1 MENHDGISDYEK
13 SRTTNIRENVIRLDA
28 AFSTEFIEKHSMN
41 LRAWMIYILL
51 QDIQGNVEWHESFEQ
66 FQKQGQTSKWF
77 DKAKLLRPNRRRN
90 QAISTIMPHQ
100 YVSGDAITF
109 CLKAVKFKPPKGT
122 YVYDI
127 LMSAATESQLWTSL
141 WRSKRKTKEIK
152 IDTIILPINVHN
164 IHWYVAF
171 VRIGKNE
178 IKLNIRNNIGIR
190 NKLAEQKLLNIAKK
204 YQDRITIQNDQ
215 KNMET
220 VEEHLYSMETQSK
233 EATFDDFIKFYY
245 GRKNHDNI
253 TTHFNDKK
261 DKIGN
266 QMSII
271 EGKSSEYTQVSP
283 NREMYLHRTRQT
295 KTKSHCVITASSKYD
310 DISSKEDTEEEVIY
324 SEGEPFDGYLYPNNT
339 WDSDDSMYED
349 EYLVKSG

>member
-1 MENHDGISDYEK
+1 
-13 SRTTNIRENVIRLDA
+13 
-28 AFSTEFIEKHSMN
+28 
-41 LRAWMIYILL
+41 
-51 QDIQGNVEWHESFEQ
+51 
-66 FQKQGQTSKWF
+66 
-77 DKAKLLRPNRRRN
+77 
-90 QAISTIMPHQ
+90 
-100 YVSGDAITF
+100 
-109 CLKAVKFKPPKGT
+109 
-122 YVYDI
+122 
-127 LMSAATESQLWTSL
+127 
-141 WRSKRKTKEIK
+141 
-152 IDTIILPINVHN
+152 
-164 IHWYVAF
+164 
-171 VRIGKNE
+171 
-178 IKLNIRNNIGIR
+178 
-190 NKLAEQKLLNIAKK
+190 
-204 YQDRITIQNDQ
+204 
-215 KNMET
+215 MET

-310 DISSKEDTEEEVIY
+310 DISSKEDPEEEVIY
-324 SEGEPFDGYLYPNNT
+324 SEGEPFDGYLYPTNT